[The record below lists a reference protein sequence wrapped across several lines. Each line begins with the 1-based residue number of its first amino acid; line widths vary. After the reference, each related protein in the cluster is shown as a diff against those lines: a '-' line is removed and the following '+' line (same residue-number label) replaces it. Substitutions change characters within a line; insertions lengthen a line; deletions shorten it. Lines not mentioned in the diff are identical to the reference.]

1 MNEQTIPHAS
11 ALTGWR
17 KSSRSGNNNDSC
29 LEVVDDYPA
38 GVPVRD
44 SKDPEGPALVFPRA
58 AWAAFISAV
67 KRGDL
72 GA

>member
-1 MNEQTIPHAS
+1 MNEQILPNAS

-29 LEVVDDYPA
+29 LEVVDGHPA

-44 SKDPEGPALVFPRA
+44 SKDPEGPALLFPYA
-58 AWAAFISAV
+58 AWASFVAAV

>member
-1 MNEQTIPHAS
+1 MTEHIIPA
-11 ALTGWR
+11 AATLEGWR
-17 KSSRSGNNNDSC
+17 RSSYSGSESGSC
-29 LEVVDDYPA
+29 LEVVDGHPA

-44 SKDPEGPALVFPRA
+44 SKDPEGPALLFPYA
-58 AWAAFISAV
+58 AWASFVAAV